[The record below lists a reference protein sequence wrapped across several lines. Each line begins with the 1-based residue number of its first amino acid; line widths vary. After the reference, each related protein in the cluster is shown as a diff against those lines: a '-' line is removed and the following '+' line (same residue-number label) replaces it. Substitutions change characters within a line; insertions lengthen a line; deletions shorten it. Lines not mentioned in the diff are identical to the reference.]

1 MFLVHDTTG
10 RYHMTTQTE
19 FRIFLYELN
28 RLISEY
34 EKCKDD
40 LVKLMIKDDIL
51 LIAGII
57 GKLEARP
64 L

>member
-1 MFLVHDTTG
+1 
-10 RYHMTTQTE
+10 MTTQTE